1 MDALVVSNHRPHI
14 DYVPALD
21 ELAEALRAR
30 GVKVEPRLIAAVIL
44 EIAREK
50 LSKDGPGQ
58 LADWVQQ
65 LAIDMLQ

>member
-1 MDALVVSNHRPHI
+1 MNARTMSTHRPQ
-14 DYVPALD
+14 VESMPALD
-21 ELAEALRAR
+21 ELAEHLRGR
-30 GVKVEPRLIAAVIL
+30 SIDVDPRTVAAVIL
-44 EIAREK
+44 EIARDK